1 MLRETTGCMS
11 ILYLAPKKFLQTK
24 TKWMWNTNELP
35 DDVFSMFN
43 ITAMKI
49 EFLQHKQLS
58 NEILLKTKLR
68 KSYKLNIKWKFLS
81 VYIEKLKSENIFWI
95 LADVDL
101 NKIYKVVIEGEI
113 LR

>member
-1 MLRETTGCMS
+1 MKSC
-11 ILYLAPKKFLQTK
+11 KKQ
-24 TKWMWNTNELP
+24 
-35 DDVFSMFN
+35 
-43 ITAMKI
+43 
-49 EFLQHKQLS
+49 
-58 NEILLKTKLR
+58 KTKLR
-68 KSYKLNIKWKFLS
+68 KSNKLNIKWKFLS